1 MKGFV
6 SAMRVIRGLALL
18 ACGLVACADGETNR
32 PAPGVATVGFVAKP
46 VFLPNISLSRAKARL
61 DRLQIIGNVPP
72 PPPPGSQPPPG
83 DRPPRDGFHP
93 PEATV
98 DLDALA
104 STPSEGSIENLPQGL
119 YSRMRFM
126 VGWISLEGRVRGT
139 PFHVSLAPFGASVD
153 IRASVAQEL
162 GLDQDIAFEVSV
174 DPNLWFPPYLFDGAT
189 LDSRGE
195 IICDDVS
202 NTQIGSTLIQSMLW
216 SFALP

>member
-6 SAMRVIRGLALL
+6 SYTLGFCGLAL
-18 ACGLVACADGETNR
+18 ACGLVACSDGETSG
-32 PAPGVATVGFVAKP
+32 PTPGIATVGFVAKP
-46 VFLPNISLSRAKARL
+46 VVLPNINLSRANARL

-83 DRPPRDGFHP
+83 GRPPPDGYHP

-98 DLDALA
+98 DLNALA
-104 STPSEGSIENLPQGL
+104 STPSTGSIENLPQGL

-126 VGWISLEGRVRGT
+126 VGWVYLEGRVRGT
-139 PFHVSLAPFGASVD
+139 PFQVSLAPFGAIVD
-153 IRASVAQEL
+153 IRASVPQEL
-162 GLDQDIAFEVSV
+162 SLDQDIAFEVSV

-189 LDSRGE
+189 VDSRGV
-195 IICDDVS
+195 IIGDDVS
-202 NTQIGSTLIQSMLW
+202 NPQIGATLVQAMLR